1 MGTIDQHGVARKEP
15 VHGDDGKD
23 VAEAGMSV
31 EPGPDAGLWPPSPP
45 PPMVVQTGGWKPRLR
60 SALVFC
66 GWLAL
71 GAAFGSAATALS
83 WEISGMQWLVGT
95 LAFMFAGWLHL
106 ILHEAG
112 HALAGI
118 AFGQRVFALGIGP
131 WRLERGQAG
140 WHVRKG
146 GAISGVGGFA
156 ALAPRAGRAGSRRDM
171 VAFLL
176 GGPFANLLTGA
187 AGLMLLHCWQP
198 PALLAAALVGAV
210 LSALLLGVVNLL
222 PFRSMG
228 WYSDGLNLLHLLR
241 NSASARARIQATQ
254 LLGLSLAGV
263 RPRDWPP
270 QLLPDTDIGDG
281 DPALVSGWLALH
293 LVHAIDQGEPEAADL
308 LAQRLAPMLYDV
320 PEAMRAALAVN
331 IAFHIVC
338 FRPDAELLAAWLPHC
353 EGGLLDVSAQRELLQ
368 AEHRL
373 LLGENAAAA
382 EHLARA
388 GDSLHRVQDAGSAQ
402 MLTDR
407 IQVLRARLAG

>member
-1 MGTIDQHGVARKEP
+1 MNGQVQDFA
-15 VHGDDGKD
+15 
-23 VAEAGMSV
+23 AGIA
-31 EPGPDAGLWPPSPP
+31 AGSERGALWPPPEPAPLPLSK
-45 PPMVVQTGGWKPRLR
+45 GRWKPRLR

-71 GAAFGSAATALS
+71 GAAFGCAAAALS

-95 LAFMFAGWLHL
+95 LAFIFAGWLNL

-118 AFGQRVFALGIGP
+118 AFGQRAYAFGIGP

-187 AGLMLLHCWQP
+187 AGLALLHCWQP

-210 LSALLLGVVNLL
+210 LSALLMGVINLL
-222 PFRSMG
+222 PFRSKG
-228 WYSDGLNLLHLLR
+228 WYSDGLNLLYLLR
-241 NSASARARIQATQ
+241 NNASARARIQMTQ

-263 RPRDWPP
+263 RPRDWPL
-270 QLLPDTDIGDG
+270 QLLPDTDIEDG
-281 DPALVSGWLALH
+281 DPALVSGLLALH
-293 LVHAIDQGEPEAADL
+293 LVRAIDQDEREAADL
-308 LAQRLAPMLYDV
+308 LAQRLVPMLYDV

-353 EGGLLDVSAQRELLQ
+353 EGGLLDVSAQRELLR
-368 AEHRL
+368 AEQRL
-373 LLGENAAAA
+373 LLGDDAAAA
-382 EHLARA
+382 EYLARA
-388 GDSLHRVQDAGSAQ
+388 SDSMHRVQDAGSAQ
-402 MLTDR
+402 MLADR

>member
-1 MGTIDQHGVARKEP
+1 MNGQVQDSDAST
-15 VHGDDGKD
+15 
-23 VAEAGMSV
+23 VAEAERG
-31 EPGPDAGLWPPSPP
+31 ALWPPPEPAPLPLSK
-45 PPMVVQTGGWKPRLR
+45 GGWKPRLR

-71 GAAFGSAATALS
+71 GAAFGYAATALS

-95 LAFMFAGWLHL
+95 LAFIFAGWLNL

-118 AFGQRVFALGIGP
+118 AFGQRAYAFGIGS

-187 AGLMLLHCWQP
+187 AGLALLHCWQP

-222 PFRSMG
+222 PFRSKG

-241 NSASARARIQATQ
+241 NNASARARIQATQ

-270 QLLPDTDIGDG
+270 QLLPDTDTEDG
-281 DPALVSGWLALH
+281 DPALVSGLLALH
-293 LVHAIDQGEPEAADL
+293 LVCAIDQDEREAADL

-331 IAFHIVC
+331 IAFHIAC
-338 FRPDAELLAAWLPHC
+338 FRPDAKLLAAWLPHC

-373 LLGENAAAA
+373 LLGDDAASA

-388 GDSLHRVQDAGSAQ
+388 SDSMHRVQDAGSAK
-402 MLTDR
+402 MLADR

>member
-1 MGTIDQHGVARKEP
+1 MNGQVQDSDASTA
-15 VHGDDGKD
+15 
-23 VAEAGMSV
+23 AEAERG
-31 EPGPDAGLWPPSPP
+31 ALWPPPEPAPLPLSK
-45 PPMVVQTGGWKPRLR
+45 GGWKPRLR

-71 GAAFGSAATALS
+71 GAAFGYAATALS

-95 LAFMFAGWLHL
+95 LAFIFAGWLNL

-118 AFGQRVFALGIGP
+118 AFGQRAYAFGIGP

-187 AGLMLLHCWQP
+187 AGLALLHCWQP

-222 PFRSMG
+222 PFRSKG

-241 NSASARARIQATQ
+241 NNASARARIQSTQ

-263 RPRDWPP
+263 RPRDW
-270 QLLPDTDIGDG
+270 
-281 DPALVSGWLALH
+281 
-293 LVHAIDQGEPEAADL
+293 
-308 LAQRLAPMLYDV
+308 
-320 PEAMRAALAVN
+320 
-331 IAFHIVC
+331 
-338 FRPDAELLAAWLPHC
+338 
-353 EGGLLDVSAQRELLQ
+353 
-368 AEHRL
+368 
-373 LLGENAAAA
+373 
-382 EHLARA
+382 
-388 GDSLHRVQDAGSAQ
+388 
-402 MLTDR
+402 
-407 IQVLRARLAG
+407 

>member
-1 MGTIDQHGVARKEP
+1 MNGQVQDSDAST
-15 VHGDDGKD
+15 
-23 VAEAGMSV
+23 VAEAERG
-31 EPGPDAGLWPPSPP
+31 ALWPPPEPAPLPLSK
-45 PPMVVQTGGWKPRLR
+45 GGWKPRLR

-71 GAAFGSAATALS
+71 GAAFGYAATALS

-95 LAFMFAGWLHL
+95 LAFIFAGWLNL

-118 AFGQRVFALGIGP
+118 AFGQRAYAFGIGS

-187 AGLMLLHCWQP
+187 AGLALLHCWQP

-222 PFRSMG
+222 PFRSKG

-241 NSASARARIQATQ
+241 NNASARARIQATQ

-270 QLLPDTDIGDG
+270 QLLPDTDTDTEDG
-281 DPALVSGWLALH
+281 DPALVSGLLALH
-293 LVHAIDQGEPEAADL
+293 LVCAIDQDEREAADL

-331 IAFHIVC
+331 IAFHIAC
-338 FRPDAELLAAWLPHC
+338 FRPDAKLLAAWLPHC

-373 LLGENAAAA
+373 LLGDDAASA

-388 GDSLHRVQDAGSAQ
+388 SDSMHRVQDAGSAQ
-402 MLTDR
+402 MLADR